1 MNFTLPQLL
10 KALIDQGGSDL
21 HISVGSAPRL
31 RINGN
36 LVSLQV
42 PALTEEHSKQLCY
55 AVLSEYYRAKL
66 EEEKEIDLAF
76 TVSGVARFRANIY
89 TQKGY
94 LGAAFRA
101 IPSDVRSLE
110 SLDLP
115 PVFQKLCLLPRG
127 LVLFT
132 GPTGSGKS
140 TTMAAM
146 VDYINKNRYD
156 HIVTIED
163 PIEFIH
169 KHQNCLI
176 NQREV
181 GPDTQSFANA
191 LKSALRQD
199 PDVILLGEMR
209 DPETIKMA
217 ITAAETGHLVFGT
230 LHTNDTSST
239 INRIVDVFPPHQQSQ
254 VRTQLGTSLS
264 GIISQQLI
272 PSESKGRV
280 LATEVLIPNVAI
292 KALITEGK
300 INQIYSAMQ
309 TGQDSTGM
317 QTLNQCLIGLIRK
330 RVITADV
337 ALLKCNDAEELQSML
352 EEQGLASRRRS
363 PKKRVG

>member
-10 KALIDQGGSDL
+10 KTLVDQGGSDL

-42 PALTEEHSKQLCY
+42 PPLEEEQSKQLCY

-76 TVSGVARFRANIY
+76 TVSGLARFRANIY

-94 LGAAFRA
+94 IGAAFRA
-101 IPSDVRSLE
+101 IPSEVRTLE

-127 LVLFT
+127 LVLIT

-146 VDYINKNRYD
+146 IDYINKNRYD

-181 GPDTQSFANA
+181 GPDTGSFTSA

-199 PDVILLGEMR
+199 L
-209 DPETIKMA
+209 
-217 ITAAETGHLVFGT
+217 
-230 LHTNDTSST
+230 
-239 INRIVDVFPPHQQSQ
+239 
-254 VRTQLGTSLS
+254 SL
-264 GIISQQLI
+264 IHISE
-272 PSESKGRV
+272 PTR
-280 LATEVLIPNVAI
+280 P
-292 KALITEGK
+292 
-300 INQIYSAMQ
+300 Y
-309 TGQDSTGM
+309 
-317 QTLNQCLIGLIRK
+317 
-330 RVITADV
+330 
-337 ALLKCNDAEELQSML
+337 
-352 EEQGLASRRRS
+352 
-363 PKKRVG
+363 

>member
-10 KALIDQGGSDL
+10 KTLVDQGGSDL

-42 PALTEEHSKQLCY
+42 PPLEEEQSKQLCY

-76 TVSGVARFRANIY
+76 TVSGLARFRANIY

-94 LGAAFRA
+94 IGAAFRA
-101 IPSDVRSLE
+101 IPSEVRTLE

-127 LVLFT
+127 LVLIT

-146 VDYINKNRYD
+146 IDYINKNRYD

-181 GPDTQSFANA
+181 GPDTGSFTSA

-209 DPETIKMA
+209 DTETIKMA

-239 INRIVDVFPPHQQSQ
+239 INRIIDVFPPHQQSQ

-264 GIISQQLI
+264 AVVSQQLV
-272 PSESKGRV
+272 PSETKGRI
-280 LATEVLIPNVAI
+280 LATEVLVPNVAI

-300 INQIYSAMQ
+300 INQIYSGMQ
-309 TGQDSTGM
+309 TGQDATGM
-317 QTLNQCLIGLIRK
+317 QTMNQCLIGLIRK
-330 RVITADV
+330 RVITPDM
-337 ALLKCNDAEELQSML
+337 ALLKSTDTEELKSML
-352 EEQGLASRRRS
+352 EEHGLMKRRR
-363 PKKRVG
+363 PTKRVG